1 MGGREG
7 RERIEVRDK
16 TEVVGKKKF
25 ILLLLSWR
33 KMVMSSRDL
42 RDFLRFVAASVS
54 RLKGRQSIM
63 LDLWLQGLW
72 LQGRRQ
78 TDRQTDLLCVFV
90 KRRNTIQTKRRKL
103 VNIFRRLK
111 KKTRRRRRKR
121 RRRRNK

>member
-1 MGGREG
+1 
-7 RERIEVRDK
+7 
-16 TEVVGKKKF
+16 
-25 ILLLLSWR
+25 
-33 KMVMSSRDL
+33 MSSRDL

-90 KRRNTIQTKRRKL
+90 KRRRNTIQTKRRKL